1 MTVLPKRR
9 VGKTKLEVTTL
20 GLGGAPMGGFRAT
33 ISDAEAVALSDA
45 AYDGGVR
52 YFDTSPFYGY
62 GRSELRMGAALR
74 DKPREEFV
82 LSTKIGRILHAM
94 KPGEKKPADFRE
106 NGLPGF
112 APVFDYTYDGVMRSL
127 EHSHLRLGLAKID
140 IALIHDVDFWTIK
153 DRKILDERF
162 KTVMDGG
169 FKALDELRKAGV
181 IGAIGV
187 GINES
192 DTSLRFIKAGDF
204 DCMLLA
210 GRYTLLE
217 QGGLEEFLPECVK
230 RNVSVIL
237 GGPYNSGILTGG
249 VKPGATHDYVG
260 GARAPDREGA
270 EDRGGVPAPRRRA
283 GRRRHAVP
291 AVPSGAL
298 LGDPGRAQ
306 HRRGEA
312 EHRAAVGQD
321 PGRAVERAQAREA
334 ARRQRADA
342 ELASRAR
349 ACPHRCAFGQLRS
362 FAIGIRTSRSASIG
376 PSGCKQPDG
385 AARSACRASCGSD
398 QTMHRA
404 ATRRRNATR
413 PANVINSSA
422 RRCQALRSSSP
433 NFSFRDFWRSIRGHV

>member
-33 ISDAEAVALSDA
+33 ISDAEAVALSDT
-45 AYDGGVR
+45 AYEGGVR

-74 DKPREEFV
+74 EKPREDIV

-94 KPGEKKPADFRE
+94 KPGEPKPAGFRE

-153 DRKILDERF
+153 DRKVLDERF
-162 KTVMDGG
+162 KAVMDGG

-217 QGGLEEFLPECVK
+217 QGGLDEFLPECVK
-230 RNVSVIL
+230 RSVSVIL

-249 VKPGATHDYVG
+249 VKPGATHDYV
-260 GARAPDREGA
+260 AA
-270 EDRGGVPAPRRRA
+270 PAPLIEKA
-283 GRRRHAVP
+283 QKIEAVCQRHGVELGAAAMQFPLFHP
-291 AVPSGAL
+291 ALCSVIPGAL
-298 LGDPGRAQ
+298 SS
-306 HRRGEA
+306 A
-312 EHRAAVGQD
+312 EVKQNI
-321 PGRAVERAQAREA
+321 ARLS
-334 ARRQRADA
+334 ARIPA
-342 ELASRAR
+342 ELWSELKREKLIEA
-349 ACPHRCAFGQLRS
+349 
-362 FAIGIRTSRSASIG
+362 
-376 PSGCKQPDG
+376 
-385 AARSACRASCGSD
+385 
-398 QTMHRA
+398 
-404 ATRRRNATR
+404 NAPT
-413 PANVINSSA
+413 
-422 RRCQALRSSSP
+422 P
-433 NFSFRDFWRSIRGHV
+433 N